1 MAVHLKGERVDE
13 ASTLERAAE
22 LLGRARLPVIGG
34 LASTPPIK
42 RRVENCY
49 DRYYGI
55 DPASFGVHGYIAA
68 RPDRFQTVPCLN

>member
-1 MAVHLKGERVDE
+1 MAVHLKGERADE
-13 ASTLERAAE
+13 TSALERASAVWF
-22 LLGRARLPVIGG
+22 RR
-34 LASTPPIK
+34 SPIK
-42 RRVENCY
+42 CRVENSY